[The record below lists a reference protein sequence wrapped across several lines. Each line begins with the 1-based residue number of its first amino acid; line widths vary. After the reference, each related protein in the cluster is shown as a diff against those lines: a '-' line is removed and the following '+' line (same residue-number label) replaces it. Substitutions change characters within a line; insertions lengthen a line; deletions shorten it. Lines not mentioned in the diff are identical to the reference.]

1 MMVEGYGAGANKTT
15 DKDLIKNIYEPVYNE
30 STSERALLNVDGSTY
45 TVPTGKNF
53 VISYLAGW
61 DNLASGQTPFDLKQK
76 PASGGSYET
85 IFPRFGG
92 GTFSG
97 SNSWHYTVT
106 IVIPADYRIY
116 RKGNQ
121 SGRGMTMTCSGL
133 EVTA

>member
-1 MMVEGYGAGANKTT
+1 YGVGGNRTT
-15 DKDLIKNIYEPVYNE
+15 DKSLIKNIYEPVYNE
-30 STSERALLNVDGSTY
+30 STSERVLLNADGTTY

-61 DNLASGQTPFDLKQK
+61 DNLTSGAPFDLKQK

-97 SNSWHYTVT
+97 SNSWTYTVT
-106 IVIPADYRIY
+106 IVVPAGYRVY
-116 RKGNQ
+116 RKGNT